1 MEQNANE
8 YMMETES
15 GKMVVLDYFF
25 GEGENMQAYQL
36 IRFAE
41 GEAWN
46 VVLDGRLWASVRKD
60 QNKWVKVIGETMDE
74 AQVFAIGKFIDAQ
87 HFNLLPSKVKSHWR
101 EYVAEVIMITDS
113 EYIVVTLPD
122 ISFERFQKMFCSF
135 IEELVEDLW
144 PIDFKVYNSE
154 FTNEFFARVS

>member
-1 MEQNANE
+1 MTQ
-8 YMMETES
+8 TES
-15 GKMVVLDYFF
+15 GKMVMLDYFF

-46 VVLDGRLWASVRKD
+46 VVFEGKLLASVRKE
-60 QNKWVKVIGETMDE
+60 QNKWVKVIGERIDE
-74 AQVFAIGKFIDAQ
+74 AQVSDIGKFIDAQ
-87 HFNLLPSKVKSHWR
+87 HFNLLPSKIKSHWQ
-101 EYVAEVIMITDS
+101 EYIAEVIMITDS
-113 EYIVVTLPD
+113 EYMIVTYPN

-135 IEELVEDLW
+135 IKELVRDPW

-154 FTNEFFARVS
+154 FTDEFFARAS